1 MVSKKWAEFV
11 KDCEANNISVDY
23 LKPFVERRKGKAKKS
38 DLEILRSAWP
48 DWVIK
53 NIQNYTGF
61 ETKPNPK
68 QKVPMESRIQHLVSH
83 KGYKFAWTLFH
94 GQYYNDEI
102 QTESGETVIE
112 KTAGPKEISDED
124 FNKIKHSNN
133 IRAILQKNK
142 IK

>member
-1 MVSKKWAEFV
+1 MVSKKWAEFI
-11 KDCEANNISVDY
+11 KDCEANNISVEY
-23 LKPFVERRKGKAKKS
+23 LKSFAERKKGTAKKS
-38 DLEILRSAWP
+38 DLEILRAAWP
-48 DWVIK
+48 DWVVK
-53 NIQNYTGF
+53 NIKNYTGF
-61 ETKPNPK
+61 ETKPTGN
-68 QKVPMESRIQHLVSH
+68 VPMESRIQRLISH

-102 QTESGETVIE
+102 QTESGETVTE